1 MQKIRNKRIVA
12 SLSGL
17 IGVLLF
23 SVFITLIVNLGV
35 AKAQI
40 KEYCGEDM
48 SAYYDARL
56 AVSADKYDVYVKLG
70 KRGQSTKVQ
79 LQIEE
84 ESKCKTIGEVQ
95 ANGESYK
102 KLGSWNLSTSQE
114 PRFVLGSDL
123 FITFP
128 DANRPEVLLVSKT
141 DPVCIPDKK
150 CSTTIGDD
158 KGYIVPTHTS
168 LAINDLVVKKVT
180 DPKKDQITKVDYYA
194 SNRYLYTTTNI
205 EPFNMGLVPGG
216 NQTLSKVVSYKSG
229 QKVVLEEQ
237 VYVSF
242 TKDFGNLIYRT
253 FNSNK
258 TWLKVV
264 GIMLLV
270 ALFATLALSIF
281 HLYRR
286 RRQWKINHGL
296 MKEEVH
302 TIPDDPDAQ
311 QLPSPV
317 VPSDQTSETQT
328 KQTIERII
336 HLALPIVG
344 IVAIALFGMIVFDS
358 YFVEIFRV
366 DGVSMERTLHTDDR
380 LAVNKTRS
388 TWANINGQKY
398 IPRRGE
404 VIIFTKPANIL
415 ADDHEKI
422 EYVVKR
428 VIGLPGE
435 RVFVNKGIITVFNKE
450 NPKGFNPDQ
459 GQSWENTYIKG
470 NEDKLDVTLAEN
482 EIFVSGDNR
491 PESLDS
497 RINGPID
504 IQYIVGHAEARIL
517 PFKDRRS
524 L

>member
-1 MQKIRNKRIVA
+1 MQSIKNKKTIV

-17 IGVLLF
+17 LGIILC
-23 SVFITLIVNLGV
+23 SVFVVLFINIGN
-35 AKAQI
+35 AKAQST
-40 KEYCGEDM
+40 EYCEE
-48 SAYYDARL
+48 STSLYYDARL
-56 AVSADKYDVYVKLG
+56 VVSSDKYDVYVKLG
-70 KRGQSTKVQ
+70 KRGQATKVQ

-84 ESKCKTIGEVQ
+84 ESKCTTVGEIQ

-102 KLGSWNLSTSQE
+102 KIGSWDLKSNQE
-114 PRFVLGSDL
+114 PRFVLASNL
-123 FITFP
+123 FDSLP

-141 DPVCIPDKK
+141 DPVCVPDKK
-150 CSTTIGDD
+150 CYTKINSE

-194 SNRYLYTTTNI
+194 SNRYLYTTSDI
-205 EPFNMGLVPGG
+205 EAFNMGLVPGG
-216 NQTLSKVVSYKSG
+216 NQTISRVVSYRSG
-229 QKVVLEEQ
+229 QKVVLENQ

-242 TKDFGNLIYRT
+242 TKDFGNLLYRT

-258 TWLKVV
+258 TWLRVV
-264 GIMLLV
+264 GIMLLG
-270 ALFATLALSIF
+270 ALLATLLLSIY

-296 MKEEVH
+296 EKEEIDA
-302 TIPDDPDAQ
+302 IPNDPDAQ
-311 QLPSPV
+311 PPLPV
-317 VPSDQTSETQT
+317 TTSDQTTETQT
-328 KQTIERII
+328 KLTIERII
-336 HLALPIVG
+336 HLALPIAG
-344 IVAIALFGMIVFDS
+344 IMAIALFGMIVFDS
-358 YFVEIFRV
+358 YFIEIFRV
-366 DGVSMERTLHTDDR
+366 EGVSMEKTLHTDDR
-380 LAVNKTRS
+380 LAVNKTIG
-388 TWANINGQKY
+388 TWANINSQKY

-415 ADDHEKI
+415 TDDHEEV

-435 RVFVNKGIITVFNKE
+435 RVFINKGIVTIFNKE
-450 NPKGFNPDQ
+450 YPKGFNPDK
-459 GQSWENTYIKG
+459 GQSWEKTYIKG
-470 NEDKLDVTLAEN
+470 DENKLEIVLAEN

-504 IQYIVGHAEARIL
+504 IQYIVGHVEARIL
-517 PFKDRRS
+517 PFKDRRR